1 MNPLDIVIIVALA
14 IPTFTGLKLGLIKAV
29 LSLAG
34 VVIGVVVA
42 SNLYQPVARLLG
54 FIPDENIAN
63 IVAFVV
69 ILLAV
74 IIIATLLARL
84 LKFLASVTMLGWVDH
99 IGGAAFGFL
108 LGTIFFSAL
117 LAASVKFFGDSL
129 ATESF
134 LAGIML
140 DKFPLVLALL
150 PSQFDAVRDFFR

>member
-129 ATESF
+129 VTESF

-140 DKFPLVLALL
+140 DKFPTVLALL

>member
-34 VVIGVVVA
+34 VIIGVVVA
-42 SNLYQPVARLLG
+42 SNLYQPAARLLG

-63 IVAFVV
+63 VIAFVV

-74 IIIATLLARL
+74 IIVATLAARL

-99 IGGAAFGFL
+99 IGGAALGFL
-108 LGTIFFSAL
+108 LGTILFSAL

-129 ATESF
+129 VTESF
-134 LAGIML
+134 LAEIML

-150 PSQFDAVRDFFR
+150 PSQFDAVRDFFH